1 MIVLRHDSESPFGG
15 NVRTKQ
21 NVEEE
26 KPSVVLLA
34 MVLMHCHSCSVY
46 NLDFFLSE
54 ILI

>member
-1 MIVLRHDSESPFGG
+1 MIVLRHDSESPFRG

-21 NVEEE
+21 NGEE

-34 MVLMHCHSCSVY
+34 VVLMHCHFCSVY